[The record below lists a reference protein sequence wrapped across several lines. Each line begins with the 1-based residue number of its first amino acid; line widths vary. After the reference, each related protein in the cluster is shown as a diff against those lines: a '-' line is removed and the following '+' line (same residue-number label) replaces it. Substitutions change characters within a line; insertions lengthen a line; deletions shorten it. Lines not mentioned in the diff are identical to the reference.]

1 MKNKLLV
8 IVLLFVSL
16 LMVLPLNAFA
26 DLYYE
31 GHNTLNLKEALEAEG
46 LELENT
52 SYTET
57 DDQAIVYL
65 FRGQGCGY
73 CKAFLTFLNSISKQ
87 YGDKFKLVSFEVWYD
102 ESNNNLMN
110 EVSEFTGEEA
120 GGVPYIVIGK
130 KVFPGYDSAWNEDI
144 IKAITDLYDNQNYDV
159 FKELSKSKSSLNIEI
174 DPVIAW
180 NFVFVAVATGVIL
193 FVMKKNNDKVLY
205 AIDNKRTYGKGK

>member
-31 GHNTLNLKEALEAEG
+31 GNNTLNLKEALEAEG

-120 GGVPYIVIGK
+120 GGVPYIVIGE